1 MAQVTILVW
10 VFSPL
15 LVYVVFFLLA
25 RRPTAI
31 RCSRI
36 GKLIVLLITFSTLLT
51 FVVAGSDDPLNWPL
65 TISCLVAGICLWPLS
80 QIFLVRLATDQF
92 QELVHTGSA
101 RLLLACETTGSRH
114 VSLTGRTRSASIRSF
129 PVAPRI
135 LIAVMPAAHPRDKI
149 TLLIRWLPKVL
160 PGPLPR
166 LRIVLKKK
174 SSS

>member
-1 MAQVTILVW
+1 MAQEQILIW
-10 VFSPL
+10 VFLPL

-36 GKLIVLLITFSTLLT
+36 GQLIVLLITFSALLT
-51 FVVAGSDDPLNWPL
+51 FVVTGSHDSVNWPL
-65 TISCLVAGICLWPLS
+65 TISFLLAGICLCLLS
-80 QIFLVRLATDQF
+80 QIFLVRLTADQF
-92 QELVHTGSA
+92 QALVHTGSA
-101 RLLLACETTGSRH
+101 RLLLVCETTGARH
-114 VSLTGRTRSASIRSF
+114 VTLTGRSRTATVRSF

-135 LIAVMPAAHPRDKI
+135 LIAFMPVAHPRDKI
-149 TLLIRWLPKVL
+149 ALLIHWLPKVL

-166 LRIVLKKK
+166 IRIVLKKK